1 MKSPGFT
8 QQVLFL
14 SVSDLDTSSK
24 FYGDTLGLRLA
35 RDQGTCRIYHIAGS
49 SFIGVCRGTPSD
61 MPNGVTITLVS
72 DDVDG
77 WHSNLME
84 RDVNIRNSL
93 WIL

>member
-1 MKSPGFT
+1 M
-8 QQVLFL
+8 
-14 SVSDLDTSSK
+14 
-24 FYGDTLGLRLA
+24 
-35 RDQGTCRIYHIAGS
+35 IYHIAGS

-84 RDVNIRNSL
+84 RDVNIRNSPRFNEKYQIYHFYL
-93 WIL
+93 QDPDGYTIEIQRFKEPLK